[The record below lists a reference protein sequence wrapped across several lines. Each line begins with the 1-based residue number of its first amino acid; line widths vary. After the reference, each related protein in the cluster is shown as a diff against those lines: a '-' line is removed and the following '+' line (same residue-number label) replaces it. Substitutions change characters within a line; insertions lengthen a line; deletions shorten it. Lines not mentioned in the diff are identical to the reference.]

1 MNVKRLD
8 GAVLNFWVAKS
19 GGLNLALESLQLED
33 GDAQANTDLNARY
46 FNPSANWSHAG
57 PIVANEWYGI
67 EDVLRSWF
75 GVDWNT
81 IDAVERN
88 ALKWFMRAYVA
99 SMFGEEVE
107 DVALGD
113 ES

>member
-19 GGLNLALESLQLED
+19 GGLNLLLESLQLED
-33 GDAQANTDLNARY
+33 GDLHAGADLISQY
-46 FNPSANWSHAG
+46 FNPSANWSHGG

-67 EDVLRSWF
+67 EDTLKSWF
-75 GVDWNT
+75 GLEWNT
-81 IDAVERN
+81 IDAVEQN

-99 SMFGEEVE
+99 SMFGDEVE
-107 DVALGD
+107 DVAHGND
-113 ES
+113 S